1 MIRFLLYVILFWLI
15 YRLVKKILIFF
26 SRPSSKVEGDVPY
39 KKPSFDPK
47 NIEDIDYEEIK
58 RKNEK

>member
-15 YRLVKKILIFF
+15 YRLIRKLSIFF
-26 SRPSSKVEGDVPY
+26 AKPSSKVEGNAHH
-39 KKPSFDPK
+39 KKQSFDPK

-58 RKNEK
+58 RKK

>member
-1 MIRFLLYVILFWLI
+1 MIRLLLYLILFWLI
-15 YRLVKKILIFF
+15 YRLVKKALIFF
-26 SRPSSKVEGDVPY
+26 SRPSLKVGGEAPY
-39 KKPSFDPK
+39 KKQSFDPK